1 MKKKGHHAIPDFSTK
16 RPGVPVVDVSLPKI
30 KPVRPAPV
38 PGGKPHSTSKKSG
51 RRGA

>member
-1 MKKKGHHAIPDFSTK
+1 MKKKGHHPIPDFSTK
-16 RPGVPVVDVSLPKI
+16 RPEAKVVEATSQKVKGFH
-30 KPVRPAPV
+30 PAPV